1 MGCGASA
8 GKYSIAES
16 SSDSNAQ
23 PEAPAWI
30 ALPAITSAPRAN
42 PSASLHMK
50 MLQYPSA
57 VSLEDFECSSVLGR
71 GKFGEVVLAQHK
83 EDSLFYALKKIS
95 KVQMV
100 ERKVSTD
107 GRCLLGSRRPG
118 GRASNRR
125 QQPALDAN
133 SRRSD
138 ASGAGGESGRARQQ
152 PTPTTDA
159 QTRAK
164 RTGGVGK
171 RANDRYQQP
180 TLWRERSGRSSA
192 PQPPSLAL
200 VLLAELAVERTTT
213 SFSCT
218 RFARGVGGRAHH
230 NLLLLLA
237 ERAVEGTTTSFSCAP
252 FPYLHS
258 PNPLRV
264 QNKDSVTSEIT
275 NLMRIRHP
283 FVAHLFGFFQDDRH
297 VTLVLEYCCGGELFN
312 RLKHR
317 TRFSPDEAKFY
328 ITEIALA
335 LDFLQ
340 SPPLSMVY
348 RDLKPE
354 NVMLSSAGHVRLVD
368 FGFAVP
374 LNADGDSITGG
385 CGTAM

>member
-57 VSLEDFECSSVLGR
+57 VSLQDFECSSVLGR

-138 ASGAGGESGRARQQ
+138 ASGAYGRSGQARQRPV
-152 PTPTTDA
+152 PTADA
-159 QTRAK
+159 LARA
-164 RTGGVGK
+164 
-171 RANDRYQQP
+171 
-180 TLWRERSGRSSA
+180 ER
-192 PQPPSLAL
+192 
-200 VLLAELAVERTTT
+200 AVERTTT

-218 RFARGVGGRAHH
+218 RFARGAGGRAHH
-230 NLLLLLA
+230 NLLLLHSFCSRSGRSSAPQPPSLA
-237 ERAVEGTTTSFSCAP
+237 RGAGGRAHHNLLFLRSFSLP
-252 FPYLHS
+252 
-258 PNPLRV
+258 
-264 QNKDSVTSEIT
+264 
-275 NLMRIRHP
+275 
-283 FVAHLFGFFQDDRH
+283 
-297 VTLVLEYCCGGELFN
+297 TL
-312 RLKHR
+312 
-317 TRFSPDEAKFY
+317 T
-328 ITEIALA
+328 
-335 LDFLQ
+335 
-340 SPPLSMVY
+340 
-348 RDLKPE
+348 
-354 NVMLSSAGHVRLVD
+354 
-368 FGFAVP
+368 
-374 LNADGDSITGG
+374 
-385 CGTAM
+385 

>member
-1 MGCGASA
+1 
-8 GKYSIAES
+8 
-16 SSDSNAQ
+16 
-23 PEAPAWI
+23 
-30 ALPAITSAPRAN
+30 
-42 PSASLHMK
+42 
-50 MLQYPSA
+50 
-57 VSLEDFECSSVLGR
+57 
-71 GKFGEVVLAQHK
+71 
-83 EDSLFYALKKIS
+83 
-95 KVQMV
+95 
-100 ERKVSTD
+100 
-107 GRCLLGSRRPG
+107 
-118 GRASNRR
+118 
-125 QQPALDAN
+125 
-133 SRRSD
+133 
-138 ASGAGGESGRARQQ
+138 
-152 PTPTTDA
+152 
-159 QTRAK
+159 
-164 RTGGVGK
+164 
-171 RANDRYQQP
+171 
-180 TLWRERSGRSSA
+180 
-192 PQPPSLAL
+192 
-200 VLLAELAVERTTT
+200 
-213 SFSCT
+213 
-218 RFARGVGGRAHH
+218 
-230 NLLLLLA
+230 
-237 ERAVEGTTTSFSCAP
+237 
-252 FPYLHS
+252 
-258 PNPLRV
+258 V